1 MFPVPLHKRQA
12 AARVAFGEAR
22 QLAEYP
28 TSPAGPLLRLVCLS
42 VLLSAALSGRV
53 SAQAIGTMQVTA
65 RVLPAG
71 PSWTGL
77 SEARA
82 AALAVLGGPSSRSS
96 SRRTGLVKVDA
107 ELQGVGARRRLLI
120 TLHHPH
126 N

>member
-1 MFPVPLHKRQA
+1 MFPVPLPKDSG
-12 AARVAFGEAR
+12 AARFLAEVP
-22 QLAEYP
+22 QLARYW
-28 TSPAGPLLRLVCLS
+28 TSPVGPLLRLVCLS
-42 VLLSAALSGRV
+42 SLLAAALPGRV
-53 SAQAIGTMQVTA
+53 SAQGIGTMRVSA

-71 PSWTGL
+71 PTWTAL

-82 AALAVLGGPSSRSS
+82 AAWAVLDDPFVRSS
-96 SRRTGLVKVDA
+96 SRRAHLVTAYA